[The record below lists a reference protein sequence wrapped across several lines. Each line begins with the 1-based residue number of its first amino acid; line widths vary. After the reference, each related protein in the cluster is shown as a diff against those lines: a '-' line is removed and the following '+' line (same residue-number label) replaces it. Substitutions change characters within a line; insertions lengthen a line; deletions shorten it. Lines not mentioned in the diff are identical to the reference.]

1 MYLYNFIWEGVI
13 QYMKSVQFLSFIFS
27 ITVISV

>member
-13 QYMKSVQFLSFIFS
+13 QYMKSVQFLSFIFFYRS
-27 ITVISV
+27 D